1 MNNTNKYTKNFT
13 HKKVN
18 ARETEKNTLNE
29 CLRAS
34 PVGLNMWP
42 CRVKLDEEKWKHAN
56 LAQENGFVSG

>member
-34 PVGLNMWP
+34 PVGLNM
-42 CRVKLDEEKWKHAN
+42 
-56 LAQENGFVSG
+56 